1 MVEWWNPVLLEVIN
15 KLVSMNFIR
24 WVFEKTLLEC
34 SEGGGG
40 GWERSLQSDK
50 SEIAK
55 G

>member
-1 MVEWWNPVLLEVIN
+1 MVELWNPVLLEVIH

-40 GWERSLQSDK
+40 VGEEFAVR
-50 SEIAK
+50 
-55 G
+55 

>member
-1 MVEWWNPVLLEVIN
+1 MVEWWNPVLLEVIH

-40 GWERSLQSDK
+40 GVGEEFAVR
-50 SEIAK
+50 
-55 G
+55 

>member
-1 MVEWWNPVLLEVIN
+1 MVEWWNPVLLEVIH

-40 GWERSLQSDK
+40 DGRGVCSQ
-50 SEIAK
+50 INRV
-55 G
+55 